1 MDSPAIQFSSF
12 RVYRKTGRRVVSAR
26 KKSGE
31 ISAAHVQN
39 FSPLFFRNKYDR
51 G

>member
-1 MDSPAIQFSSF
+1 MDSPSIRFSSF
-12 RVYRKTGRRVVSAR
+12 RAHRKTGRRVVSAR

-39 FSPLFFRNKYDR
+39 FSPVFFRNQYDR
-51 G
+51 V